1 MTERGFGRS
10 LPLFLPSP
18 CGSLAPTSN
27 PSPHR
32 ISDNSR
38 QVD

>member
-1 MTERGFGRS
+1 MNKRVFGGS
-10 LPLFLPSP
+10 LPLFPPFP
-18 CGSLAPTSN
+18 CGSLALTSN